1 MYCNTNYFPVL
12 PFCGPYSKPRGAR
25 VFSKHYHLRFYPKI
39 GNGVCAIR
47 HIPCA
52 CVTCNTMLEK
62 PWISIIH
69 IFFKN
74 AIKLSPIAPIGQ
86 SYSHSTILTSSNCNR
101 NQPLM
106 THLMK

>member
-52 CVTCNTMLEK
+52 LRIIIKINSLIRENTKKYSVKENGQTEIIIFRIILML
-62 PWISIIH
+62 H
-69 IFFKN
+69 TN
-74 AIKLSPIAPIGQ
+74 
-86 SYSHSTILTSSNCNR
+86 
-101 NQPLM
+101 M
-106 THLMK
+106 